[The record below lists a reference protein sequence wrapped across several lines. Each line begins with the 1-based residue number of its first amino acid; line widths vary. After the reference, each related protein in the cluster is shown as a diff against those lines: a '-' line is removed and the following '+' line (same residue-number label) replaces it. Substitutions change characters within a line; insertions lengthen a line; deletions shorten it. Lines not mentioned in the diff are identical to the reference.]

1 MKMYEPFAA
10 ACRASALPLEEG
22 YPLRACTTLR
32 LGGPAQYCHE
42 ATGAESLA
50 RLLALAREHGV
61 PVTVIGRG
69 SNLLVGDKG
78 YRGMVICLGPAF
90 GEIKVRED
98 RIYAMAG
105 ATLSAVANAAKEHGL
120 QGMEFASGIPG
131 SVGGALVMN
140 AGAYGGE
147 MKDVLETA
155 DILEMDGSLCRVAAE
170 ELELGYRSSNIASL
184 GRTVL
189 GAEFRLTPGDPEEIF
204 AKMQE
209 LNARRKEK
217 QPLEYPSAGSAFKR
231 PEGHFAGKLIED
243 AGLKGFRVGGA
254 EVSAKHAGFVVNVQ
268 NATAADVRELLSR
281 VQETVFQKSGVM
293 LEPEIRFVGEF

>member
-1 MKMYEPFAA
+1 MHIYRKNEPMGLHTSF
-10 ACRASALPLEEG
+10 RI
-22 YPLRACTTLR
+22 
-32 LGGPAQYCHE
+32 GGPADVY
-42 ATGAESLA
+42 AEPENEDEL
-50 RLLALAREHGV
+50 RELLSVADGSGMDRI
-61 PVTVIGRG
+61 VIGRG

-90 GEIKVRED
+90 GEIRVRED

>member
-1 MKMYEPFAA
+1 MHILRKNEPM
-10 ACRASALPLEEG
+10 SLH
-22 YPLRACTTLR
+22 TTFR
-32 LGGPAQYCHE
+32 VGGPADVYAEPEDEWELRELMDTCE
-42 ATGAESLA
+42 AAGTPY
-50 RLLALAREHGV
+50 LL
-61 PVTVIGRG
+61 IGHG
-69 SNLLVGDKG
+69 SNLLIGDG
-78 YRGMVICLGPAF
+78 GFRGTVICLGKAF
-90 GEIKVRED
+90 SEITVDGEVITAR
-98 RIYAMAG
+98 AG
-105 ATLSAVANAAKEHGL
+105 ALLSAVANTALEHGL
-120 QGMEFASGIPG
+120 TGMEFASGIPG

-281 VQETVFQKSGVM
+281 VQETVFQKSGVK